1 MTPQPSVPLPFS
13 VTVNLTVYRTDH
25 RRKLQKFT
33 ALVTD
38 LVYEPSLWPDDP
50 FTPAFVFG
58 EWIKPG
64 TNLVSEAAVVVP
76 PQVPVSEID
85 AEFLAAREWSAEQ
98 YSRFNDTDLGIGL
111 GYRQALPVA
120 QALEVLGLP
129 VSRSIIF
136 DLQRRRQAAVK
147 QFDQSWVNGE
157 YTRMLIEMGKVT
169 PLSISQI
176 ADSLITYVAIA
187 EGVEQVAKDLAEAA
201 LKMAEANQGTYL
213 EAQASWIAQLCA
225 DTQKLVETMNKPLRR
240 YRGHAE
246 HAIAHPVQPPTP
258 IE

>member
-1 MTPQPSVPLPFS
+1 MTPQPSVALPFS

-25 RRKLQKFT
+25 RKRLRKYS
-33 ALVTD
+33 ALVTN

-58 EWIKPG
+58 EWIEPG
-64 TNLVSEAAVVVP
+64 TGLVSEAAVVVP
-76 PQVPVSEID
+76 SQHPFRDLTPEY
-85 AEFLAAREWSAEQ
+85 LAAREWSAEQ

-129 VSRSIIF
+129 VSRSIIK
-136 DLQRRRQAAVK
+136 DLQTRRQAAVK

-157 YTRMLIEMGKVT
+157 YARMLIEMGKVT
-169 PLSISQI
+169 PLSVSQI

-187 EGVEQVAKDLAEAA
+187 EGVEQIANDLAEAA
-201 LKMAEANQGTYL
+201 LTMAKANDGRYR
-213 EAQASWIAQLCA
+213 EAQARWIAQLCQDA
-225 DTQKLVETMNKPLRR
+225 KKLVETMNKPLRR

-246 HAIAHPVQPPTP
+246 HAIAHPVQPP
-258 IE
+258 E